1 MKTRPHS
8 KTVLCTGHVL
18 SFACHLTQQA
28 AHGHATSTWLNST
41 YVYRSIV
48 DAVSSMKL
56 DMMVWHEIYMFW
68 PSSSGEKI
76 WHWGLLQYCIDACC
90 FPTLGT
96 MPLPHI
102 RCHQCTTKGTTVLF
116 LAPQQKVKWYC
127 FQIRRVPTRGPPH
140 GLKACLWTPLRI

>member
-1 MKTRPHS
+1 MSQRVAPVQNFFRQLYCGAGIRVDLLRSKHYFHAMKTRPHS

-56 DMMVWHEIYMFW
+56 DMMV
-68 PSSSGEKI
+68 
-76 WHWGLLQYCIDACC
+76 
-90 FPTLGT
+90 
-96 MPLPHI
+96 
-102 RCHQCTTKGTTVLF
+102 
-116 LAPQQKVKWYC
+116 
-127 FQIRRVPTRGPPH
+127 
-140 GLKACLWTPLRI
+140 